1 MLQEVLAHA
10 SVQLPDEA
18 QERLVEDLPILEVGV
33 FLTSPEEHGLWKRDI
48 GNKLS
53 LHGRRNKASWENWIH
68 QELMTHCFT
77 WAWGSPNWLI
87 PPSYSLF
94 LSSDIPTNN
103 TLLVSHTTIQAE
115 ALCLL
120 AGIHGSPHLQSSA
133 NMAVSSL
140 YPPLSHRLLPL
151 RNPTGATCLL
161 EGGHLLGLVRAIC
174 SPMASF
180 SPAGLA

>member
-18 QERLVEDLPILEVGV
+18 QERLVEDLPVLEVGV

-77 WAWGSPNWLI
+77 WAWGSPNWLV
-87 PPSYSLF
+87 PPSYSLL
-94 LSSDIPTNN
+94 LSSDIPTIN

-115 ALCLL
+115 APCLL
-120 AGIHGSPHLQSSA
+120 AGIHGSPHLPDQRVLSIWR
-133 NMAVSSL
+133 SL
-140 YPPLSHRLLPL
+140 LCIHHSLTGFCLSGTLQERL
-151 RNPTGATCLL
+151 T
-161 EGGHLLGLVRAIC
+161 
-174 SPMASF
+174 S
-180 SPAGLA
+180 